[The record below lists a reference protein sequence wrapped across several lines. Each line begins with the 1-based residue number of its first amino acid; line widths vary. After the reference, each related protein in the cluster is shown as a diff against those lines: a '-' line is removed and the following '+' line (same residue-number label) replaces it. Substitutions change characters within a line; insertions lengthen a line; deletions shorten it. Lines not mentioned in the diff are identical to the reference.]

1 MSLPVI
7 PESQRPLSPSRVDVR
22 GSHKGA
28 LLPYEQMRDDLGPVL
43 FDFLKN
49 IDVSGRGVLQSE
61 DLEEAADIVRLTRG
75 AKEHNAGQLSYK
87 HLPGCVQQV
96 LTKWDTDQNG
106 FVSIEELQ
114 AAAHAHKQQKQKT
127 TRARWMVVVLVFAIA
142 LVGASTFVMALAAF
156 EMAKELKTGNSG
168 VILTKDGSPA
178 RIASADTEVQD
189 GILVARDVSNSTS
202 NNLSMAVATRPA
214 EVERPLSSTI
224 PDRLLAEMMKLT
236 ISGADGV
243 SHMTLHILGFTRVLA
258 PSRCGSLV
266 YLSSHLGTVTLD
278 DTELHFDDALAAHA
292 ATVGMIMEGS
302 SVHGR
307 RLAST
312 SFVVGVFNFFEEYD
326 WQCSSV
332 LTPQSPTK
340 PYIMKTLKRVPCPSL
355 DQCTSSVD
363 SDVMLSGFDEDANS
377 IIIAETIAE
386 TDDFTLSIQR
396 YPNHPLQMLVTIT
409 DHKQQTHRGM
419 QIFNNTGFHCVSRNY
434 SDAIGNSTD
443 TLNSYFP
450 AFLGKEVRPTLEF
463 NLPWGRA
470 VIPERSVRSFR
481 LQPKD
486 DIDGALPIPIDYDDD
501 AETLLPT
508 RLFFN
513 GAKDMALDVEEILV
527 ESLQQNVSEAAEELR
542 RSLDVDCAVDEIFGL
557 PVMTSPFTEKEE
569 DVDFYVQRYVE
580 LQDFGGEF
588 GMSQTTNDYWMQALQ
603 REDVENLGNQSSAD
617 SRALLSKR
625 LPRRLQD
632 VDGGFELDIGEDA
645 SIYASTGGNCFTM
658 GGETSNP
665 ASPWSFGGELNMGKG
680 CEDPASQFTIDGR
693 VGVNYGWETEKKYK
707 IKVLFWKA
715 TVNLECGLGISGYIG
730 GRTGSYKYKCG
741 RRLEAAEQSAG
752 DELIEQRE
760 PSEAHLV
767 NKSDVSSGEDLDLEE
782 DDEAPKRRL
791 FGRRR
796 RRRRTCTKAGFEVIA
811 GVGVG
816 GGCGVSRRRIGVTLE
831 GGLDLSIGPWP
842 DPLDARAKGYISA
855 KGCIK
860 LGPFK
865 GCIGL
870 PSVKLFDVN
879 I

>member
-1 MSLPVI
+1 
-7 PESQRPLSPSRVDVR
+7 
-22 GSHKGA
+22 
-28 LLPYEQMRDDLGPVL
+28 
-43 FDFLKN
+43 
-49 IDVSGRGVLQSE
+49 
-61 DLEEAADIVRLTRG
+61 
-75 AKEHNAGQLSYK
+75 
-87 HLPGCVQQV
+87 
-96 LTKWDTDQNG
+96 
-106 FVSIEELQ
+106 
-114 AAAHAHKQQKQKT
+114 
-127 TRARWMVVVLVFAIA
+127 
-142 LVGASTFVMALAAF
+142 
-156 EMAKELKTGNSG
+156 
-168 VILTKDGSPA
+168 
-178 RIASADTEVQD
+178 
-189 GILVARDVSNSTS
+189 
-202 NNLSMAVATRPA
+202 
-214 EVERPLSSTI
+214 
-224 PDRLLAEMMKLT
+224 
-236 ISGADGV
+236 
-243 SHMTLHILGFTRVLA
+243 
-258 PSRCGSLV
+258 
-266 YLSSHLGTVTLD
+266 
-278 DTELHFDDALAAHA
+278 
-292 ATVGMIMEGS
+292 
-302 SVHGR
+302 
-307 RLAST
+307 
-312 SFVVGVFNFFEEYD
+312 
-326 WQCSSV
+326 
-332 LTPQSPTK
+332 
-340 PYIMKTLKRVPCPSL
+340 
-355 DQCTSSVD
+355 
-363 SDVMLSGFDEDANS
+363 
-377 IIIAETIAE
+377 
-386 TDDFTLSIQR
+386 
-396 YPNHPLQMLVTIT
+396 
-409 DHKQQTHRGM
+409 
-419 QIFNNTGFHCVSRNY
+419 
-434 SDAIGNSTD
+434 
-443 TLNSYFP
+443 
-450 AFLGKEVRPTLEF
+450 
-463 NLPWGRA
+463 
-470 VIPERSVRSFR
+470 
-481 LQPKD
+481 
-486 DIDGALPIPIDYDDD
+486 
-501 AETLLPT
+501 
-508 RLFFN
+508 
-513 GAKDMALDVEEILV
+513 
-527 ESLQQNVSEAAEELR
+527 
-542 RSLDVDCAVDEIFGL
+542 
-557 PVMTSPFTEKEE
+557 
-569 DVDFYVQRYVE
+569 
-580 LQDFGGEF
+580 
-588 GMSQTTNDYWMQALQ
+588 MSQTTNDYWMQALQ

-767 NKSDVSSGEDLDLEE
+767 NKSDVRSGEDLDLEE

-811 GVGVG
+811 GVGIG